1 MNDEPG
7 LTKVE
12 FRVDDGEGGVNV
24 ETPWVRPLG
33 NNLFALENCPFYAY
47 GVSWQDTI
55 EAEIEDPEGF
65 PVFKRVVEKSGNK
78 TVRVIFDPPVED
90 GNASQERL
98 DELVALGCS
107 YEGANRTYIVVNI
120 PPDVDLWPIR
130 EFLISSGLQWE
141 HADPTYDD
149 LFADGQ

>member
-1 MNDEPG
+1 MSDERD

-33 NNLFALENCPFYAY
+33 SNLFTLENCPFYAY

-55 EAEIEDPEGF
+55 EAEKEDPDRF
-65 PVFKRVVEKSGNK
+65 PVFKRVVEKSGNR

-90 GNASQERL
+90 GNSSSKTL
-98 DELVALGCS
+98 D
-107 YEGANRTYIVVNI
+107 
-120 PPDVDLWPIR
+120 
-130 EFLISSGLQWE
+130 
-141 HADPTYDD
+141 
-149 LFADGQ
+149 